1 MRQWRSL
8 RSASR
13 AASTRR
19 RQRRWPWA
27 SAAFAFAWA
36 GSGLGTQ
43 AFAQAQRSDNPAAAG
58 QQYLTGDWNG
68 LRSALEGQ
76 RVTFTFNDTTDFL
89 ANVAGGIRPG
99 AAGLGAFQPKI
110 DLDLQKLAGW
120 DGDRIHVHGLITYGP
135 PFSAD
140 YLGNILAVSNLE
152 AGPMARLYALWYEH
166 NAPNDLWS
174 VRVGL
179 LLADSQFL
187 LSDTASNFINNG
199 ISWPTFLAA
208 NLPAAGPAFPLP
220 APGIRVRVQPR
231 DDWQFQA
238 AVFSGDPSGA
248 DGSNQPA
255 PLPTGTV
262 FSFSGGAFFVSE
274 ASYLLNQ
281 GKNAGGLP
289 GVYRI
294 GAWYHTSARFA
305 DQRFDNEGISLASP
319 QSTGIPLE
327 HTGDGGLYGVIDQT
341 LYRAPGTDNQGLS
354 GFVRAGGVPNDR
366 DLINFYADGG
376 LVYKGL
382 VPKRPDDKI
391 GIAAMFARVG
401 NNARGLDADTAF
413 FSDNPLF
420 PERSSET
427 VIEMMYQA
435 QLTPWWMLQP
445 DLQYIFDPGGGVLNP
460 DGTLRRNALVIGV
473 RSSLNF

>member
-1 MRQWRSL
+1 MRPRQSP
-8 RSASR
+8 RSASQ
-13 AASTRR
+13 AALRRGRR
-19 RQRRWPWA
+19 RRLA
-27 SAAFAFAWA
+27 LAAVAFA
-36 GSGLGTQ
+36 GTCSGLATE
-43 AFAQAQRSDNPAAAG
+43 AFAQAQRSDNPASGG

-68 LRSALEGQ
+68 LRSALERQG
-76 RVTFTFNDTTDFL
+76 VTFTFNDTTDFL
-89 ANVAGGIRPG
+89 ANVTGGIKPG
-99 AAGLGAFQPKI
+99 AAGLGAFQPKV

-120 DGDRIHVHGLITYGP
+120 EGDRIHVHGLITYGP
-135 PFSAD
+135 PFSAY

-174 VRVGL
+174 VRAGL

-187 LSDTASNFINNG
+187 LSDTASNFINNA

-208 NLPAAGPAFPLP
+208 NLPASGPAFPLP

-262 FSFSGGAFFVSE
+262 FSFSGGAFIIAE

-281 GKNAGGLP
+281 GKNASGLP
-289 GVYRI
+289 GAYRF
-294 GAWYHTSARFA
+294 GTWYHTSARFA
-305 DQRFDNEGISLASP
+305 DQRFDNNGVSLASP

-327 HTGDGGLYGVIDQT
+327 HTGDGGVYGVIDQM
-341 LYRAPGTDNQGLS
+341 LYRVPGTTDQGLS

-376 LVYKGL
+376 FVYKGL
-382 VPKRPDDKI
+382 VPRRPDDKI

-413 FSDNPLF
+413 FSGNPSF

-427 VIEMMYQA
+427 VIDMMYQA
-435 QLTPWWMLQP
+435 QLTQWWMLQP
-445 DLQYIFDPGGGVLNP
+445 DLQYIFNPGGGVLNP
-460 DGTLRRNALVIGV
+460 DGSLRRNALVIGV